1 MEPLTGT
8 TRPRN
13 VDWKRAAAL
22 LYGDW
27 GTSKAYVPGIAFAIA
42 LYSSFW
48 FVLAVSVLTALV
60 GINYIWVCK
69 YFPEGGGVYSS
80 AKAQHRY
87 LALLGGFLL
96 LADYIVTASLSCYDA
111 FLYLG
116 FSFEDAKRWAI
127 LAIFIIGTINF
138 FGPRHSGSIAV
149 VLALATVSV
158 LGVLAVAC
166 IPQIPAAIAH
176 LRVPQRDPLH
186 WWAAF
191 VGVILALSGV
201 EAVANMTGLMKLD
214 PGSTHAKPRV
224 GITSRKAI
232 VPVMLEVCVLT
243 TLFGLA
249 MHAIPGMGANDHAG
263 DMLRFLAEK
272 FVDEPLK
279 QVSGLSWLGER
290 HLFSWTVGLVI
301 ACLLLS
307 AVNTAIVGLVSVQYM
322 MSKDDELPRPF
333 AMLNRF
339 GVPWIVL
346 LISMLAPILVID
358 IQTGE
363 HALHGLAEMYAIGVV
378 GAITVNLGS
387 TSFNPKLPM
396 LRHERWVMR
405 LSFFVLAAVEITIA
419 VTKPKALAFAVVV
432 VGLGFLA
439 RAMHKGVQVRAWLA
453 RVAQSLSDW
462 RRAHGLEVP
471 AALSRLRH
479 TLFPEAAA
487 HRALRQAGRLDEAA
501 LARQLGAERP
511 IGAIMVAARGVTP
524 TLRFAVEQARV
535 YRAQL
540 FVLFVRE
547 QQTNIPVPLIES
559 EDEEAQAVFQAVRF
573 IAGDVEVVTIYAVS
587 DDTAWTILDNAAIAG
602 ADMLILGQS
611 RRGALT
617 RMLRGNL
624 LQQLAA
630 NLPEEIR
637 LVIVS

>member
-48 FVLAVSVLTALV
+48 FVLAVSALTALV
-60 GINYIWVCK
+60 GINYIWICK

-127 LAIFIIGTINF
+127 LAIFIIGAINF

-158 LGVLAVAC
+158 LGILAIAC
-166 IPQIPAAIAH
+166 IPQIPAAVAALQTPH
-176 LRVPQRDPLH
+176 RDPLH

-214 PGSTHAKPRV
+214 PGSTPAKPRV
-224 GITSRKAI
+224 AITARKAI
-232 VPVMLEVCVLT
+232 LPVMFEVCLLT

-279 QVSGLSWLGER
+279 QVSWLGWLGER
-290 HLFSWTVGLVI
+290 HLFSWTVGFVI

-307 AVNTAIVGLVSVQYM
+307 AVNTAIVDLVSVQYM
-322 MSKDDELPRPF
+322 MSKDDELPQPF

-358 IQTGE
+358 IQKGE
-363 HALHGLAEMYAIGVV
+363 EALHGLAEMYAIGVV

-387 TSFNPKLPM
+387 TSFNPKLAM
-396 LRHERWVMR
+396 LRHERIVMR
-405 LSFFVLAAVEITIA
+405 LSFLILAAVEITIA
-419 VTKPKALAFAVVV
+419 ITKPKALAFATVVL
-432 VGLGFLA
+432 GLGFIA
-439 RAMHKGVQVRAWLA
+439 RAMHKGVQVRAWLG
-453 RVAQSLSDW
+453 RVTQSLSDW
-462 RRAHGLEVP
+462 RHAHGLEVP
-471 AALSRLRH
+471 TALSRLRH

-487 HRALRQAGRLDEAA
+487 HRALRQAGVLDEAA

-511 IGAIMVAARGVTP
+511 ISAIMVAARGVTP

-535 YRAQL
+535 HRAQL

-547 QQTNIPVPLIES
+547 QQTKIPVPLIET
-559 EDEEAQAVFQAVRF
+559 EDVEAQAVFQAVRS
-573 IAGDVEVVTIYAVS
+573 IARDVDVVTIYAVS

-602 ADMLILGQS
+602 VDMLILGQS